1 MATTELVETA
11 ENTVTS
17 AQTRLLLALWDLGG
31 TAVKKGDLMKRIRI
45 KGQSAASC
53 AEVLR
58 ELEQDDSLSLSG
70 KKVQTISLEDKGK
83 QQLGQGLKRDDFTFE
98 SNVGARMANALL
110 KWIRESHS
118 VDVGITNGNGNG
130 KKAMIESYETFKPI
144 VLEIYDRLDR
154 DYNMDNLVPIY
165 RIRREMGDQV
175 ARSHFNEWLMEMQA
189 RDIWQLIGGEMPG
202 LTPDKAE
209 DSIKTEIGGV
219 RYYAKRL

>member
-1 MATTELVETA
+1 MATTELVKTSQD
-11 ENTVTS
+11 TVTS

-31 TAVKKGDLMKRIRI
+31 TAVKKGELIKRIRT
-45 KGQSAASC
+45 KGQSSASC

-58 ELEQDDSLSLSG
+58 QLEKDEAIALSG
-70 KKVQTISLEDKGK
+70 KKVQTVSLEEKGK
-83 QQLGQGLKRDDFTFE
+83 QQLEQGLKRDDFMFE
-98 SNVGARMANALL
+98 SNVGARTANALL
-110 KWIRESHS
+110 KWIRESNA
-118 VDVGITNGNGNG
+118 VDVGAENTNGNG
-130 KKAMIESYETFKPI
+130 KKAMIESYEAFKPV

-154 DYNMDNLVPIY
+154 DYNLDNLVPIY
-165 RIRREMGDQV
+165 RMRREMGDQV
-175 ARSHFNEWLMEMQA
+175 TRSNFNEWLMEMQA

>member
-1 MATTELVETA
+1 MVATELAKTLEDT
-11 ENTVTS
+11 TTS

-31 TAVKKGDLMKRIRI
+31 TAVKKGGLMKRIRT

-53 AEVLR
+53 AEVLSQ
-58 ELEQDDSLSLSG
+58 LEKDEAIALSG

-83 QQLGQGLKRDDFTFE
+83 QRLDQGLKRDDFTFE
-98 SNVGARMANALL
+98 SNVGAKTANALL
-110 KWIRESHS
+110 KWMRQSLPI
-118 VDVGITNGNGNG
+118 DVCVANGNGNG
-130 KKAMIESYETFKPI
+130 KKAMIESYEAFKPV

-175 ARSHFNEWLMEMQA
+175 ARSHFNEWLLEMQTN
-189 RDIWQLIGGEMPG
+189 DIWQLIGGEMPG
-202 LTPDKAE
+202 LTSDKAE
-209 DSIKTEIGGV
+209 DSIKTTLGGV